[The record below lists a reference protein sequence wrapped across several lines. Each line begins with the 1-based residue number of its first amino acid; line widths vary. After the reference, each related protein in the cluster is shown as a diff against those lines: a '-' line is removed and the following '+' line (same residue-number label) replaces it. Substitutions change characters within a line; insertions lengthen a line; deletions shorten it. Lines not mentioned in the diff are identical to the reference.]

1 MMKVSRR
8 DFLKISA
15 ATGVAA
21 GLFKAD
27 VLQKALEAI
36 KAASAGDLKIIW
48 LHGQNCTGCTISAIQ
63 WNGSIGGTYYA
74 NLFELL
80 SALGAD
86 VEFLPTIMTQ
96 AGVYFSDDLVEFEAY
111 DEGTY
116 VDAMQHLINT
126 LKDAGTGKVT
136 LIIEGSIPYPKVGDM
151 EAGFCEVGMK
161 YKGGGKYEGMWEFCD
176 VVAHI
181 MKNYQ
186 DKLNAIVAYGS
197 CASFGGVTAG
207 NPNPTGAK
215 GVMHFFDDLQA
226 NMVPGRE
233 DHPDYTGVSI
243 TKPQVNLPACPAH
256 PDWLVLAYAYVLY
269 SGNAG
274 SSISLD
280 RWNRPT
286 EIKID
291 IDNDGTADIVA
302 NIFGRTNHSDCER
315 RKAFDAEEFAS
326 NWYEAIDN
334 PEKCLLKLGCRG
346 VNAWVDCAAR
356 KWNRDDSTQQ
366 PNAGNWCVAAGAPC
380 NACCDPIYPDNVFM
394 TSFFMECTH
403 SDNIRPIMGEMPS
416 SLACYTCHNVTMPR
430 TNKEWM

>member
-1 MMKVSRR
+1 MKVSRR

-27 VLQKALEAI
+27 ILQKAFEAI
-36 KAASAGDLKIIW
+36 KAASAQSKKIIW
-48 LHGQNCTGCTISAIQ
+48 LQGQSCSGCTISAIQ
-63 WNGSIGGTYYA
+63 YNGYVGSTYYF

-80 SALGAD
+80 SALGTSI
-86 VEFLPTIMTQ
+86 EFHPTIMKQ
-96 AGVYFSDDLVEFEAY
+96 AGVYISDDLVEFEAY

-116 VDAMQHLINT
+116 VDAMQHLENT
-126 LKDAGTGKVT
+126 LRNAGSGEVT
-136 LIIEGSIPYPKVGDM
+136 LVIEGSIPYPKYGDM

-161 YKGGGKYEGMWEFCD
+161 YKGGGKYEGMWEFID
-176 VVAHI
+176 IVAYI
-181 MKNYQ
+181 MQNYQ
-186 DKLNAIVAYGS
+186 SKLNAVVAYGS
-197 CASFGGVTAG
+197 CASFAGIPGG

-215 GVMHFFDDLQA
+215 GVMHFFDDLKQGA
-226 NMVPGRE
+226 VPGR
-233 DHPDYTGVSI
+233 DYQVNVT
-243 TKPQVNLPACPAH
+243 TTLVNLPACPAH
-256 PDWLVLAYAYVLY
+256 PDWLVLSYAYVFY

-274 SSISLD
+274 SSITLD
-280 RWNRPT
+280 RWKRPI

-291 IDNDGTADIVA
+291 TDNDGNADITA

-334 PEKCLLKLGCRG
+334 PDKCLLKLGCRG
-346 VNAWVDCAAR
+346 VNAWADCAAR
-356 KWNRDDSTQQ
+356 KWNKDPGTLYSGQQ
-366 PNAGNWCVAAGAPC
+366 HAGNWCVAAGAPC
-380 NACCDPIYPDNVFM
+380 NACCDPIYPDNVFLN
-394 TSFFMECTH
+394 SFYSQCTH
-403 SDNIRPIMGEMPS
+403 SDNIKAIMGEMPS